1 MEPLLEQA
9 LDLSLLIEQLRSED
23 GLALLLLRLFPV
35 FLLLELPLTLVVVLG
50 VLRWWVR
57 ERTLPPKQSLYRPRV
72 SCVITC
78 YSEGADVRRTLET
91 LCEQTYPGEIELIPV
106 VDGAAVNQDTLQAVR
121 GFELREEWRPTRR
134 VRPIA
139 KWQRGGRVSS
149 LNAGLSMCTGSIVM
163 ALDGDTSFDNT
174 MVSAMVRHFEDPNVP
189 AVAGSLRVRNT
200 WTSLVTV
207 IQAIEYL
214 VSIQL
219 AKTGLSEWNLV
230 NNISGAFGAFRKET
244 IEQIGGWDTHSAE
257 DLDITLRIKS
267 YFGRY
272 RGLRIPFEPK
282 AIGHTDA
289 PTTVTGLL
297 RQRMRWDG
305 DLLFLY
311 GRKHSGSI
319 SPRLMGWPNFLMTVI
334 SGLFIQ
340 VVLPF
345 IIIGYTALMLFTLPW
360 QTVLALA
367 VLVEFVYFLVLALQ
381 YLLMLIM
388 VSERPGQDLQ
398 LIPFLPL
405 FPVAMF
411 MVRCWSAVA
420 ILNELWRRSHEE
432 SSMAPWWVLR
442 KAKRF

>member
-50 VLRWWVR
+50 VLRWWIR
-57 ERTLPPKQSLYRPRV
+57 EKTLPPKQSLYRPRV

-200 WTSLVTV
+200 WTSLATA
-207 IQAIEYL
+207 IQSIEYL
-214 VSIQL
+214 ISIQM
-219 AKTGLSEWNLV
+219 AKTGLGEWNLL
-230 NNISGAFGAFRKET
+230 NNIS
-244 IEQIGGWDTHSAE
+244 
-257 DLDITLRIKS
+257 
-267 YFGRY
+267 
-272 RGLRIPFEPK
+272 
-282 AIGHTDA
+282 
-289 PTTVTGLL
+289 
-297 RQRMRWDG
+297 
-305 DLLFLY
+305 
-311 GRKHSGSI
+311 
-319 SPRLMGWPNFLMTVI
+319 
-334 SGLFIQ
+334 
-340 VVLPF
+340 
-345 IIIGYTALMLFTLPW
+345 
-360 QTVLALA
+360 
-367 VLVEFVYFLVLALQ
+367 
-381 YLLMLIM
+381 
-388 VSERPGQDLQ
+388 
-398 LIPFLPL
+398 
-405 FPVAMF
+405 
-411 MVRCWSAVA
+411 
-420 ILNELWRRSHEE
+420 
-432 SSMAPWWVLR
+432 
-442 KAKRF
+442 